1 MRVVTRSHRVVHAA
15 AAVCAVLCPMRK
27 TRVCPKCGST
37 SLWYIKDVA
46 ANRKTGS
53 LQRQPTFGLAVTGNG
68 PAALAGPLEA
78 YACQPCGYVEFY
90 LKEPLVADGMNVV
103 QLPAGS

>member
-1 MRVVTRSHRVVHAA
+1 MSVRANHRDGFDLLRIQRRD
-15 AAVCAVLCPMRK
+15 AAVVLEKSDR
-27 TRVCPKCGST
+27 
-37 SLWYIKDVA
+37 LA
-46 ANRKTGS
+46 GS

-68 PAALAGPLEA
+68 PGALAGPLEA

-90 LKEPLVADGMNVV
+90 LKEPLVADGVNVV